1 MAGSSTARSRGAE
14 SRGAELR
21 LRATRDEDLEYVVA
35 AEAAPDAA
43 PFLAPSPRE
52 EHAGFLTDPAQRHLI
67 AEAGG
72 ERVGFALLRLHPV
85 DRAVEL
91 RRLAVTAPGHGHGRA
106 ILRQVKAAAFEG
118 HGAHRLW
125 LDVKPFNDRARAL
138 YRSEGFVEEGVLR
151 DAVREPDGSFTS
163 LVVMSLLRPEWTP

>member
-1 MAGSSTARSRGAE
+1 MAGSSTAERR
-14 SRGAELR
+14 LR
-21 LRATRDEDLEYVVA
+21 LRRTREADLDYVVA

-52 EHAGFLTDPAQRHLI
+52 EHAGFIADPAQRHLI

-72 ERVGFALLRLHPV
+72 QRVGFALLRLHLA
-85 DRAVEL
+85 DHAVEL
-91 RRLAVTAPGHGHGRA
+91 RRLAVTEKGRGYGRA
-106 ILRQVKAAAFEG
+106 TLRAVARAAFEE

-125 LDVKPFNDRARAL
+125 LDVKPHNERARAL

-151 DAVREPDGSFTS
+151 DALLTGDRFES

>member
-1 MAGSSTARSRGAE
+1 VPSTADRRDQSAR
-14 SRGAELR
+14 LR
-21 LRATRDEDLEYVVA
+21 LRATAEADLDYVVA
-35 AEAAPDAA
+35 AEATPDAA

-67 AEAGG
+67 AEAAG
-72 ERVGFALLRLHPV
+72 ERVGFTLLRLHAT

-91 RRLAVTAPGHGHGRA
+91 RRLAVTAPGHGHGRS
-106 ILRQVKAAAFEG
+106 ILRQVKAMAFDQ

-138 YRSEGFVEEGVLR
+138 YRSEGFVEEGLLR
-151 DAVREPDGSFTS
+151 DALLEPDGSFQD
-163 LVVMSLLRPEWTP
+163 LVVMSVLRPEWAA

>member
-1 MAGSSTARSRGAE
+1 MAGSSTARPPGAPD
-14 SRGAELR
+14 APELR
-21 LRATRDEDLEYVVA
+21 LRPTREDDLDYVVA

-52 EHAGFLTDPAQRHLI
+52 EHADFLRDPAQRHLI

-72 ERVGFALLRLHPV
+72 ARVGFALLRLHPA
-85 DRAVEL
+85 DAAVEL
-91 RRLAVTAPGHGHGRA
+91 RRIAVTEPGRGHGRA
-106 ILRQVKAAAFEG
+106 MLRAIAATAFQE

-125 LDVKPFNDRARAL
+125 LDVKPFNHRARAL

-151 DAVREPDGSFTS
+151 DALREPDGRFQS
-163 LVVMSLLRPEWTP
+163 LVVMSLLRPEWAP